1 MTKEERIKG
10 ILDSP
15 TTGEL
20 KSIIYDGAEDIL
32 EVKKIPLKYLLY
44 NPHNGRIGSL
54 TKSYESKTQKPLN
67 PEILEDEL
75 IIEQFLFDSAKG
87 RNEKTLESLDEKGQ
101 QEIGIITKDGVII
114 DGNRRAML
122 LNKINRK
129 NPEKNYFKA
138 VVLKVELQEDKEK
151 ITLLETSYQMG
162 VDGKVDYNP
171 IEKYIRCKQLNSDF
185 NLSIEGIAELMAET
199 TTKIQEWLN
208 ILNIMDNYLEYLGS
222 PEVYTR
228 LEKKEGHFVDLTTYL
243 KTYSKNK
250 NHAVNWNYETS
261 DVEKL
266 KKVYFDY
273 IRLSIPVQRARVIA
287 RPSSG
292 NSFFCQ
298 KEIWV
303 DFISEHESI
312 KSGFEEEKFHD
323 LKEGKP
329 QKNNEDIF
337 RELDNKWKEKL
348 ESHLSENL
356 SDNEVNLKLA
366 IEFHNPIKIL
376 KRVLNNLG
384 QIKDIDDNI
393 NGEFI
398 NLLEKVSDKVNDLK
412 VSVSK

>member
-1 MTKEERIKG
+1 MTKEERIQG
-10 ILDSP
+10 IIDSP
-15 TTGEL
+15 TTGEQ
-20 KSIIYDGAEDIL
+20 KTITYDGVEDIY

-54 TKSYESKTQKPLN
+54 TKSHESKTQKPLN
-67 PEILEDEL
+67 PQNPEDEL

-122 LNKINRK
+122 LNKIYRK
-129 NPEKNYFKA
+129 NPEKDYFKA
-138 VVLKVELQEDKEK
+138 VVLRVELQENKEK

-171 IEKYIRCKQLNSDF
+171 IEKYIRCKQLNLDYSM
-185 NLSIEGIAELMAET
+185 SVSAIAELMAET
-199 TTKIQEWLN
+199 PTKIQDWLN
-208 ILNIMDNYLEYLGS
+208 ILNVMDNYLEYLGS

-243 KTYSKNK
+243 KTYTKSK
-250 NHAVNWNYETS
+250 NHAANWNYNSS

-266 KKVYFDY
+266 KNVYFDY

-298 KEIWV
+298 EEIWNE
-303 DFISEHESI
+303 FINEHDSI
-312 KSGFEEEKFHD
+312 KLSYSEENFID
-323 LKEGKP
+323 LKKEKP
-329 QKNNEDIF
+329 EKNNEDIF
-337 RELDNKWKEKL
+337 RELDNKWLEKL
-348 ESHLSENL
+348 ESSLSENL

-366 IEFHNPIKIL
+366 IEIHNPIKIL

-384 QIKDIDDNI
+384 QIKTIDENLHP
-393 NGEFI
+393 EFI
-398 NLLEKVSDKVNDLK
+398 KLLEKVSEKVNDLNSLIK
-412 VSVSK
+412 

>member
-10 ILDSP
+10 IINSP
-15 TTGEL
+15 ATGEL
-20 KSIIYDGAEDIL
+20 KSIVYDGVEEIL
-32 EVKKIPLKYLLY
+32 EVKKIPLKFLLY

-54 TKSYESKTQKPLN
+54 TKSYESKSKKPLN
-67 PEILEDEL
+67 PEDRQDEL

-87 RNEKTLESLDEKGQ
+87 RNEKTLESLQEKGQ

-122 LNKINRK
+122 LNKINRVDSSK
-129 NPEKNYFKA
+129 DYFKA
-138 VVLKVELQEDKEK
+138 VVLKVKLQENKEK

-171 IEKYIRCKQLNSDF
+171 IEKYIRCKQLKQDF
-185 NLSIEGIAELMAET
+185 TLTIDDIAELMAET
-199 TTKIQEWLN
+199 SAKIQEWLN
-208 ILNIMDNYLEYLGS
+208 TLSLMDSYLEYLGS

-243 KTYSKNK
+243 KTYDKNK
-250 NHAVNWNYETS
+250 NHAVNWNYGPE

-298 KEIWV
+298 KGIW
-303 DFISEHESI
+303 DEFIMEHTSI
-312 KSGFEEEKFHD
+312 KSSFTEKKFND
-323 LKEGKP
+323 LKIQKP
-329 QKNNEDIF
+329 QKSNEDIF
-337 RELDNKWKEKL
+337 RELDNAWKANL
-348 ESHLSENL
+348 ELRLFENL
-356 SDNEVNLKLA
+356 SDTEVNLKLA
-366 IEFHNPIKIL
+366 IEIHNPIKIL

-384 QIKDIDDNI
+384 QIKDIGDDI
-393 NGEFI
+393 NAEYI
-398 NLLEKVSDKVNDLK
+398 NLLNIVSEKVKNLQADS
-412 VSVSK
+412 SK